1 MLNVGVLLTLVTKD
15 IDMSRVV
22 YNRLLGAWY
31 VVRGPHQTPLS
42 GPFVTKLHALDYL
55 KGRQNG

>member
-1 MLNVGVLLTLVTKD
+1 MAK
-15 IDMSRVV
+15 VV

-42 GPFVTKLHALDYL
+42 GAFSSKLEALAFL
-55 KGRQNG
+55 NRKG